1 LPPDRH
7 VALANRRIFAMGG
20 GGFTMEPENP
30 ALDHYLLTLLAKREP
45 RLLFLPTASGDPA
58 EQTHRFH
65 AAYDG
70 KGATTTVLSLFRLH
84 EQPVPLAEL
93 VLAQD
98 LIYVG
103 GGSMRNMLAI
113 WREHHLDD
121 LLREAWSRGTVLA
134 GLSAG
139 AMCWFAGGVTKS
151 GGAPAPV
158 KGLGLLPAS
167 LSVHRDGEPDR
178 LPVYRAAVRDGLLP
192 PGWAADDGVGL
203 QFHGDELVRVVAS
216 RPGVGAARI
225 EADGSEHEL
234 EALELPKARDSALR
248 TIPADIA
255 EFRALRRARG

>member
-1 LPPDRH
+1 LSPDRH
-7 VALANRRIFAMGG
+7 VPHAQRRIFAMGG

-30 ALDHYLLTLLAKREP
+30 ALDHFLLTLIDKREP
-45 RLLFLPTASGDPA
+45 RLLFLPTASGDPF

-70 KGATTTVLSLFRLH
+70 KACTTTVLSLFRLH
-84 EQPVPLAEL
+84 EQPVPLDEL
-93 VLAQD
+93 ILGQD

-113 WREHHLDD
+113 WREHGLDE

-139 AMCWFAGGVTKS
+139 AMCWFTGGVTKS
-151 GGAPAPV
+151 GGLPAPV
-158 KGLGLLPAS
+158 KGLGLLPQS

-178 LPVYRAAVRDGLLP
+178 LPVYRAAVHDGMLP
-192 PGWAADDGVGL
+192 AGWAADDGVGL
-203 QFHGDELVRVVAS
+203 LFEGDALVRVVSS
-216 RPGVGAARI
+216 RPGGGVARI
-225 EADGSEHEL
+225 EADGAETEL
-234 EALELPKARDSALR
+234 DVTELRRKGMALR
-248 TIPADIA
+248 HIPADIA